1 MPDFVAPQL
10 ERSFYDELPILDHV
24 RRGAEARRCA
34 PDAVLLAVL
43 CRIAA
48 LVTPAHRLTT
58 ERPLSLNLCGGLVA
72 PPGYGK
78 STAWQAARGLVP
90 DLGPRVLD
98 GRGLGTGEGLIDAYL
113 GAARQVS
120 KDESHEN
127 YERPRIYDGAAYYV
141 DEGDTMLRHGL
152 RQGSTLLQHIRTA
165 WSGYAL
171 STTNANGDTRRH
183 LPDYSYAFALCA
195 AFQANVGGA
204 LLADSEGGTP
214 QRFLLASAQDR
225 LMPDVRPT
233 WPGPFAFRSEDVLGV
248 AHEIGVN
255 REIER
260 EVDARTVSKNHGTRK
275 VEALDTHE
283 DAIRLK
289 VAGLL
294 AVLSALVG
302 GTGHAYVG
310 LREWTLASQV
320 ARNSV
325 GLRRALE
332 HYGEVSKA
340 EKRDERVRER
350 NAENEATDEI
360 TFQRLRTR
368 IVERLEDLVLSGKF
382 GDKAPTE
389 SALWDR
395 VAHRDRSRIGRD
407 EVLPEIYKRGRVSLV
422 GGRVVPVARSRAGA
436 A

>member
-10 ERSFYDELPILDHV
+10 ERSFYEELPILDHV
-24 RRGAEARRCA
+24 RKGAEARRCA
-34 PDAVLLAVL
+34 PDAVLVAVL
-43 CRIAA
+43 CRVAA
-48 LVTPAHRLTT
+48 LVTPEHRLATQS
-58 ERPLSLNLCGGLVA
+58 PLSLNLCGGLVA

-120 KDESHEN
+120 KGEGHEN
-127 YERPRIYDGAAYYV
+127 YERPRIYEGAVYYV

-152 RQGSTLLQHIRTA
+152 RQGSTLLQHVRTA

-183 LPDYSYAFALCA
+183 LADYSYAFAICA

-214 QRFLLASAQDR
+214 QRFLFASAQDR
-225 LMPDVRPT
+225 VMPDVRPT
-233 WPGPFAFRSEDVLGV
+233 WPGPFAFGSGDIMGV
-248 AHEIGVN
+248 DHEIRLD

-260 EVDARTVSKNHGTRK
+260 EVDGRTVSKNHGTRK

-294 AVLSALVG
+294 ALLSALVG
-302 GTGHAYVG
+302 GTGRAYVG
-310 LREWTLASQV
+310 LREWNLASHV
-320 ARNSV
+320 AGNSV

-350 NAENEATDEI
+350 NAENEASDEI
-360 TFQRLRTR
+360 AFQRVRTR
-368 IVERLEDLVLSGKF
+368 VVERLEDLVLSGRF
-382 GDKAPTE
+382 GGKAPTE

-407 EVLPEIYKRGRVSLV
+407 EVLPELYKRGRVALV
-422 GGRVVPVARSRAGA
+422 QGRVVPVARPRAGA